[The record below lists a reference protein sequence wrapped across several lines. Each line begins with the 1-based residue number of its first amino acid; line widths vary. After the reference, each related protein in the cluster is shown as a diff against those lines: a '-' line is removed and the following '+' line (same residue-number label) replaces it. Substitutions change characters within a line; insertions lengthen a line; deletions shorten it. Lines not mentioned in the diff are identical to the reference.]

1 MSELSGHIPGLE
13 KMADKISGLG
23 KPGSDASLTR
33 ARSSKETEQRE
44 QIKSAS
50 VQSGTGSTSDR
61 VQPTEAATRLKII
74 EAKLGE
80 LDGIDHQRVA
90 ELRQKIEA
98 GDYEIDSKQI
108 AESLLALESKLYS

>member
-1 MSELSGHIPGLE
+1 MPGLE

-23 KPGSDASLTR
+23 KPGTDSRLSRTLQSEGTGQHQQV
-33 ARSSKETEQRE
+33 KPE
-44 QIKSAS
+44 SA
-50 VQSGTGSTSDR
+50 QSGSGPVADQ
-61 VQPTEAATRLKII
+61 VELTEAATRLKVI
-74 EAKLGE
+74 EARLGE

-98 GDYEIDSKQI
+98 GEYEIDSKQL